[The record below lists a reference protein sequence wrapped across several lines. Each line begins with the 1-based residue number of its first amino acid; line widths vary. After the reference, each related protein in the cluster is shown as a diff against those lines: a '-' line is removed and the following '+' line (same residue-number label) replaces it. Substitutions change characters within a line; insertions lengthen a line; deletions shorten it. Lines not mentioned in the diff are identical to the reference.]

1 MATETSVDVCIV
13 GYGPTGAT
21 LANLLGQDGV
31 STIVVERQAAPYDL
45 PRAVHFDAE
54 VMRVFQTIGLAER
67 ILPTTHIS
75 PGTLFV
81 DRRGRLLVDWPRPM
95 DVGPQ
100 GWHTSYRFHQPELE
114 QILRA
119 GVDRFS
125 CVRVRE
131 CCEFLGAEQNGSG
144 VTVRVQNLK
153 TGEVEVIRCKYLV
166 GADGARSK
174 VRDELIGTESHDL
187 NFNQNW
193 LVVDVRLTRA
203 MPELGD
209 YSIQFCE
216 PERPTT
222 YVRGIGNRRRWEIAL
237 WPGENPEDMMCPD
250 NVWARLSRWVTPED
264 AVLERAAN
272 YTFRSLISRRWRNG
286 RIFIAG
292 DAAHLTPPF
301 LGQGMCAG
309 IRDVANLGW
318 KLIRVLRGRSGP
330 ALLDTYAC
338 ERIPHVTEYIA
349 EAVRLG
355 ELINTCA
362 LRSVTNGV
370 PTGDGGIRIKSIAPS
385 LGPGLAVGWTEPA
398 LQIAPQPMLS
408 DGRRADDVAGYGYAL
423 FTRATL
429 PVPSPRDLSV
439 IADPAVL
446 PWLDELGAEA
456 VLVRPDRYVLGAA
469 RNRVELDDLLAAAR
483 SLFPQGN
490 THQ

>member
-21 LANLLGQDGV
+21 LANLLGQHSV
-31 STIVVERQAAPYDL
+31 STIVIERQPAPYDL

-75 PGTLFV
+75 PGMLFV
-81 DRRGRLLVDWPRPM
+81 DGRGQLLVDWSRPM

-100 GWHTSYRFHQPELE
+100 GWHMSYRFHQPELE
-114 QILRA
+114 QILRD
-119 GVDRFS
+119 GVDRFP
-125 CVRVRE
+125 CVSVRE
-131 CCEFLGAEQNGSG
+131 CREFLGAEQDGSG
-144 VTVRVQNLK
+144 VSVRVQNLR
-153 TGEVEVIRCKYLV
+153 TGEAETIRCRYLI

-174 VRDELIGTESHDL
+174 VRDELIGTELHDL

-193 LVVDVRLTRA
+193 LVVDVRLTRPR
-203 MPELGD
+203 PELGD

-216 PERPTT
+216 PERPAT
-222 YVRGIGNRRRWEIAL
+222 YVRGTGDRRRWEIAL
-237 WPGENPEDMMCPD
+237 RPEENPEEMTRPD
-250 NVWARLSRWVTPED
+250 KVWARLSRWVTPED

-272 YTFRSLISRRWRNG
+272 YTFRSVINRRWRNK
-286 RIFIAG
+286 RVFIAG

-301 LGQGMCAG
+301 LGQGLCAG

-318 KLIRVLRGRSGP
+318 KLIRVLRGQSSP
-330 ALLDTYAC
+330 ALLDTYAS

-349 EAVRLG
+349 QAVRLG
-355 ELINTCA
+355 EVINTCA
-362 LRSVTNGV
+362 LQSVAGGV
-370 PTGDGGIRIKSIAPS
+370 PTDDGAIRIQSIAPP
-385 LGPGLAVGWTEPA
+385 LGPGLAVGWTDPA

-423 FTRATL
+423 FARAAL
-429 PVPSPRDLSV
+429 PVPARADVAV
-439 IADPAVL
+439 ITDAAVQ
-446 PWLDELGAEA
+446 PWLDQLGAAA

-469 RNRVELDDLLAAAR
+469 RNQTELDDLLAAV
-483 SLFPQGN
+483 
-490 THQ
+490 